1 MPPDKRINRNSAFL
15 QTWQLYVFSLVP
27 ILLFLVFNYIPIFGN
42 VIAFQN
48 YSVRRGFLHS
58 EFAGFKYFRQF
69 FSMPMFWQY
78 LRNTVLLN
86 VYGLILGFPFPI
98 VLALAFNELSNAKL
112 KKTIQ
117 TITYA
122 PYFISTVV
130 MAGIVL
136 QLFSYHFGIVN
147 NFLRLIGQPATDLLI
162 RPSFFRPIYIIS
174 GIWQGAG
181 YASVL
186 YIAALSAVDPSLYE
200 AALIDGAARIQKVWY
215 IDLPT
220 ILPTIVI
227 TLILN
232 VGQLLSLSAEKVLLF
247 QNGGNYS
254 VSETIP
260 TYVYKIGIQQAQ
272 FSLSTA
278 IGLFNAA
285 ANFVLLFTVNKILKR
300 VSGTGLI

>member
-1 MPPDKRINRNSAFL
+1 MP
-15 QTWQLYVFSLVP
+15 V
-27 ILLFLVFNYIPIFGN
+27 
-42 VIAFQN
+42 
-48 YSVRRGFLHS
+48 
-58 EFAGFKYFRQF
+58 
-69 FSMPMFWQY
+69 FWQY

-86 VYGLILGFPFPI
+86 VYGLVLGFPFPI
-98 VLALAFNELSNAKL
+98 VLALAFNELSNGSL
-112 KKTIQ
+112 KKTVQ

-147 NFLRLIGQPATDLLI
+147 NFLRLIGQPPTDLLI
-162 RPSFFRPIYIIS
+162 RPGFFRPVYVIS

-186 YIAALSAVDPSLYE
+186 YIAALSSVDPNLYE
-200 AALIDGAARIQKVWY
+200 AAVIDGATRLQKVWY
-215 IDLPT
+215 IDIPA

-232 VGQLLSLSAEKVLLF
+232 VGHLLSLSAEKVLLF

-260 TYVYKIGIQQAQ
+260 TYVYKNGIQQAQ

>member
-1 MPPDKRINRNSAFL
+1 
-15 QTWQLYVFSLVP
+15 V
-27 ILLFLVFNYIPIFGN
+27 
-42 VIAFQN
+42 
-48 YSVRRGFLHS
+48 
-58 EFAGFKYFRQF
+58 GFKYFLQF
-69 FSMPMFWQY
+69 FNMPMFWQY

-86 VYGLILGFPFPI
+86 VYGLVLGFPFPI
-98 VLALAFNELSNAKL
+98 ILALAFNELNNGKL

-117 TITYA
+117 TVTYA

-147 NFLRLIGQPATDLLI
+147 NFLRLIGLPPTDLLI
-162 RPSFFRPIYIIS
+162 RPSFFRPVYVIS
-174 GIWQGAG
+174 GVWQGAG

-186 YIAALSAVDPSLYE
+186 YIAALAAVDPTLYE
-200 AALIDGAARIQKVWY
+200 AAVIDGASRLQKVRY
-215 IDLPT
+215 IDLPS

-232 VGQLLSLSAEKVLLF
+232 VGNLMNLSAEKVLLF

-272 FSLSTA
+272 FSLSAA

-285 ANFVLLFTVNKILKR
+285 ANFILLFTVNKILKR
-300 VSGTGLI
+300 VSDTGLI